1 MLNLAEN
8 NLKIIKINILMNLW
22 KDIKREIHNL
32 KKKLNQMKI
41 TKTKTTY
48 ERNTDLDQITGHNS
62 KEDQ

>member
-32 KKKLNQMKI
+32 KK
-41 TKTKTTY
+41 
-48 ERNTDLDQITGHNS
+48 S
-62 KEDQ
+62 